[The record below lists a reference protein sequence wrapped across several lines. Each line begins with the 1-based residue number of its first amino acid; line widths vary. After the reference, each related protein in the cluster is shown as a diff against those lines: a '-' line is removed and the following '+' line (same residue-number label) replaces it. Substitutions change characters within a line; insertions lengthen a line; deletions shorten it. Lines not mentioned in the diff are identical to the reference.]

1 MLLQDDT
8 SVALLKFNTGVA
20 AASITAAVLT
30 LHVKAAGA
38 GFNQFLVV
46 GVQGAHSHIIFSTSF
61 FPHFSTSTSDAC

>member
-1 MLLQDDT
+1 MPLQDAT

-30 LHVKAAGA
+30 LHVKAAGT

-46 GVQGAHSHIIFSTSF
+46 GVQGTQFHINV
-61 FPHFSTSTSDAC
+61 DVQW